1 MNVEYD
7 LYSMGIMVGVI
18 SFLGFVLE
26 NLWLLFTKG
35 YINNRNMTAPFL
47 LGYGLLVVAIYILIG
62 IPSKTAIL
70 AISDKKISKKLNIAL
85 YFVICMLIVSV
96 GEILLGNIVEK
107 LCGIEY
113 WNYSRLP
120 MHIGKYTSIPTSIG
134 FAAIITFFMD
144 NCFVPIMTA
153 ISNIPHD
160 ARRII
165 AIVLIIVMTLDFIQ
179 SFRMMVITRDFNCRW
194 QIPVHSS
201 HKFLWNGK

>member
-26 NLWLLFTKG
+26 NLWLLVTKG

-47 LGYGLLVVAIYILIG
+47 LGYGLLVVAIYVLLG

-70 AISDKKISKKLNIAL
+70 AISDKRISKKLNVAL
-85 YFVICMLIVSV
+85 YFLICMIIVSI

-153 ISNIPHD
+153 ISNIPYD

-165 AIVLIIVMTLDFIQ
+165 AIALIIVMTLDFIQ
-179 SFRMMVITRDFNCRW
+179 SFRVMVITRDFNCRW

-201 HKFLWNGK
+201 HKFIWNGK

>member
-26 NLWLLFTKG
+26 NLWLLVTKG

-47 LGYGLLVVAIYILIG
+47 LGYGLLVVAIYVLLG

-70 AISDKKISKKLNIAL
+70 AISDKRISKKLNVAL
-85 YFVICMLIVSV
+85 YFLICMIIVSI

-134 FAAIITFFMD
+134 FAVIITFFMD
-144 NCFVPIMTA
+144 NCFVPIMTT
-153 ISNIPHD
+153 ISNIPYD

-165 AIVLIIVMTLDFIQ
+165 AIALIIVMTLDFIQ
-179 SFRMMVITRDFNCRW
+179 SFRVMVMTRDFNCMW
-194 QIPVHSS
+194 QIPVHSIRR
-201 HKFLWNGK
+201 FLLHNK

>member
-7 LYSMGIMVGVI
+7 LCSLGIMVGVI

-26 NLWLLFTKG
+26 NLWLLVTKG

-47 LGYGLLVVAIYILIG
+47 LGYGLLVVVIYFLLG

-70 AISDKKISKKLNIAL
+70 AFSNKKISKKLNIAL
-85 YFVICMLIVSV
+85 YFIVCMVIVSV

-113 WNYSRLP
+113 WNYSCLP

-153 ISNIPHD
+153 ISNIPPD
-160 ARRII
+160 MRRII
-165 AIVLIIVMTLDFIQ
+165 AAVLIIVMTIDFIQ
-179 SFRMMVITRDFNCRW
+179 SFRVMIITHDFNCRW
-194 QIPVHSS
+194 QVSVHSGR
-201 HKFLWNGK
+201 KFLWNGK

>member
-7 LYSMGIMVGVI
+7 LCSLGIMVGVI

-26 NLWLLFTKG
+26 NLWLLVTKG
-35 YINNRNMTAPFL
+35 YINNRNMSAPFL
-47 LGYGLLVVAIYILIG
+47 IGYGLLVVAIYFFLG
-62 IPSKTAIL
+62 IPSKNVIFAL
-70 AISDKKISKKLNIAL
+70 SDKRISKKLNIIL
-85 YFVICMLIVSV
+85 YFIICLLIVSI

-113 WNYSRLP
+113 WNYSCLP

-134 FAAIITFFMD
+134 FAAIITFFM
-144 NCFVPIMTA
+144 NSCFVPIMTI
-153 ISNIPHD
+153 ISNIPHN

-165 AIVLIIVMTLDFIQ
+165 ALVLIVIMTLDFIE
-179 SFRMMVITRDFNCRW
+179 SFRVMIMTRNFNCRW

-201 HKFLWNGK
+201 HKFLLNGK